1 VAVSAPDPQQDSY
14 QRDDRFRILSV
25 DGGGIRGLIPAIV
38 LAELEER
45 VSREAAEK
53 RSLSDCFHLMAGTS
67 TGGLIALGLT
77 APDPSGERPR
87 LSPADLVSFYRDQG
101 PPIFRAGLRG
111 LLTLG
116 GWLGPKYSP
125 ATLERVL
132 GDTLGDVRVR
142 DARRDVIVTSY
153 DMKRREP
160 HFFKR
165 WRAAESEDRN
175 PSMVEAALATAAAP
189 TYFPSHGLDDRA
201 LVDGG
206 VFASNP
212 TVAAIA
218 EALKRTTDEPADL
231 RPKELLV
238 VSLGTGVRE
247 FGFEQDQV
255 RRWGRIGWIKP
266 RSGEVPLLGAVLDG
280 QSDAADHWA
289 HMILNHEPGDPL
301 PERDDVGANGPRY
314 FRLQIRLETALGLD
328 DASAGAL
335 DRLAAAARQL
345 IDAHDEQLT
354 EIARRLARIE
364 PLPANPP

>member
-1 VAVSAPDPQQDSY
+1 VSDG
-14 QRDDRFRILSV
+14 RDRFRILSV
-25 DGGGIRGLIPAIV
+25 DGGGIRGLIPALV
-38 LAELEER
+38 LEELETR
-45 VSREAAEK
+45 VSREVGA
-53 RSLSDCFHLMAGTS
+53 RRPLSDCFHLLAGTS

-77 APDPSGERPR
+77 APDSSAELPR
-87 LSPADLVSFYRDQG
+87 LSPADLVRFYRDQG
-101 PPIFRAGLRG
+101 PGIFRAGLQG
-111 LLTLG
+111 LLSLG

-132 GDTLGDVRVR
+132 RETLGEVRLR
-142 DARRDVIVTSY
+142 DALRDVVVSSY

-175 PSMVEAALATAAAP
+175 PRMVDAALATAAAP

-218 EALKRTTDEPADL
+218 EALKRTEDEPADL
-231 RPKELLV
+231 RPQELLV

-247 FGFEQDQV
+247 SGFEHREV
-255 RRWGRIGWIKP
+255 RRWGKIGWIRP
-266 RSGEVPLLGAVLDG
+266 RGDEPALIGAVLDG

-301 PERDDVGANGPRY
+301 PGPDEIGAHGARY
-314 FRLQIRLETALGLD
+314 FRLQIRLQSALGLD
-328 DASAGAL
+328 DASPGAL
-335 DRLAAAARQL
+335 EGLTAAARQL
-345 IDAHDEQLT
+345 IDSHDDQLT
-354 EIARRLARIE
+354 QIARRLARLE
-364 PLPANPP
+364 PLPSDPA